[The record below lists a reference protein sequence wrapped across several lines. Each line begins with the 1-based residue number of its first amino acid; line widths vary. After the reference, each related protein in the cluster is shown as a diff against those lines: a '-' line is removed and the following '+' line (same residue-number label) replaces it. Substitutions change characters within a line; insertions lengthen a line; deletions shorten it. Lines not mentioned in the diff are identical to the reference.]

1 LKPLMTLKYQVIRIQ
16 LL

>member
-1 LKPLMTLKYQVIRIQ
+1 MTLKYQVIRIQ